1 MKRFIVYTTEG
12 YTESPT
18 SMQVENCQVLGEIE
32 APNGREAIDTLF
44 EKELWLTEL
53 NFSKHAAIAREIV
66 R

>member
-18 SMQVENCQVLGEIE
+18 LKQVENCQLLGEIE
-32 APNGREAIDTLF
+32 AQNEREAINLLF
-44 EKELWLTEL
+44 QKELWITE
-53 NFSKHAAIAREIV
+53 NDFSKHAAIAREIV